1 MIDSNRLASED
12 LEEGG
17 AGALELAE
25 LEVHPSLFRLSYGWN
40 PPM

>member
-1 MIDSNRLASED
+1 MIDSNQMAFED

-25 LEVHPSLFRLSYGWN
+25 LEVHFCQICPSKG
-40 PPM
+40 